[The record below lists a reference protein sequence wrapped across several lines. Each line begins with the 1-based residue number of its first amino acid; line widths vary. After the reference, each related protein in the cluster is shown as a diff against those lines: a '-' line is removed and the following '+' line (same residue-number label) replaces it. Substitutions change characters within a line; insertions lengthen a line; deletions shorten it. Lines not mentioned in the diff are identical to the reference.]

1 MLSLLP
7 VAAIHCG
14 VSTFT
19 QQLHAAASWPLSCP
33 ADQQEVDELEQAMAQ
48 LTEAGSPGNDEEGQ
62 GDLLDDFVLSATQ
75 VCLQSFSQDSSAGT
89 ATVEAHCRKFTPH
102 CTVSP
107 TAPLIQ
113 FLLQTCAVADQ
124 GGTASHPSLRAQ
136 PLTHSASLLQ
146 AEAES
151 QQQATQSSQP
161 AALQTGHARGASQEA
176 WGSDA
181 EVSTDDE
188 GSAEQLSSDEAGRGR
203 RGSEAGPGSVSGSV
217 SGSEAGS
224 KGRRVGSIA
233 STYWRPARE
242 DRKEALSV
250 IDER

>member
-1 MLSLLP
+1 MPS
-7 VAAIHCG
+7 
-14 VSTFT
+14 S
-19 QQLHAAASWPLSCP
+19 
-33 ADQQEVDELEQAMAQ
+33 
-48 LTEAGSPGNDEEGQ
+48 
-62 GDLLDDFVLSATQ
+62 
-75 VCLQSFSQDSSAGT
+75 QSGA
-89 ATVEAHCRKFTPH
+89 
-102 CTVSP
+102 
-107 TAPLIQ
+107 
-113 FLLQTCAVADQ
+113 
-124 GGTASHPSLRAQ
+124 
-136 PLTHSASLLQ
+136 LQ
-146 AEAES
+146 AN
-151 QQQATQSSQP
+151 
-161 AALQTGHARGASQEA
+161 HAPGASDDA

-203 RGSEAGPGSVSGSV
+203 GGSQAGPGSVSGSV